1 MSKKNVNLDLVN
13 QPNSNS
19 EIDALKQQVED
30 LKRENN
36 RLKEQLDFTLI
47 KQTVIVP
54 DSIKEIFNEAE
65 KKVAEYFSDAFN
77 TAENGEIVISGER
90 YVLFRSASLSYEFLD
105 IIKELYNDK
114 GAEEAVRIGNN
125 FLFDIA
131 HVLGRK
137 DAKSFQVKMKMSD
150 PMQKLS
156 AGPVHFAYTG
166 WANVEILPESNPT
179 PDENF
184 YLKFHHHNSFE
195 AQSWKKANRKSD
207 IPVCVMNSGYA
218 SGWCEESFGMPLTS
232 VEITCEAKGDAN
244 CTFIMAPPHKIES
257 YLKESN
263 ASSKDDK
270 YEIPIFFKRKVTED
284 KLRESLV
291 QKETL
296 LKEVHHRVKN
306 NLQIISSL
314 FRLQLNNI
322 KETGLRNVFLTSL
335 NRINTMA
342 LIHELIYGDKDLTSV
357 NLKYYIEQLM
367 SSLTQLYYIANKE
380 VKVEY
385 DFDLI
390 NYELN
395 ADKAIPFGL
404 ILNEIASNSFKYA
417 TNGTSR
423 FVLSL
428 KDDEQFYYFTFSDNG
443 PGLPKDTPTNTL
455 GLSLINILSEQ
466 IDADLKV
473 DSSDKGLTYSIKFKK

>member
-1 MSKKNVNLDLVN
+1 MN

-19 EIDALKQQVED
+19 ELDALKRQVED
-30 LKRENN
+30 LKREND

-54 DSIKEIFNEAE
+54 ENIKDIFDQAE
-65 KKVAEYFSDAFN
+65 KKVSEYFSDAYN

-114 GAEEAVRIGNN
+114 GTEEAVRIGNN

-166 WANVEILPESNPT
+166 WANVEILPESNPS

-195 AQSWKKANRKSD
+195 AQSWKKANRTSD
-207 IPVCVMNSGYA
+207 IPVCVMNSGYS

-244 CTFIMAPPHKIES
+244 CTFIMAPPHKIEG
-257 YLKESN
+257 YLKGSN

-270 YEIPIFFKRKVTED
+270 YDIPIFFKRKVTED

-322 KETGLRNVFLTSL
+322 KEIELRNVFLTSL

-357 NLKYYIEQLM
+357 NIKYYIEQLM

-380 VKVEY
+380 VQVEY
-385 DFDLI
+385 NFDLI
-390 NYELN
+390 ESELN

-417 TNGTSR
+417 TNGKSR
-423 FVLSL
+423 FCISL
-428 KDDEQFYYFTFSDNG
+428 KDDEQFYYFSFSDDG
-443 PGLPKDTPTNTL
+443 PGLPENTPTNTL
-455 GLSLINILSEQ
+455 GLSLISILSEQ

-473 DSSDKGLTYSIKFKK
+473 DSSNKGLTYSIKFKK